1 MPTGREPMGPFGGQ
15 KRFGESCIF
24 ILFASA
30 I

>member
-1 MPTGREPMGPFGGQ
+1 MGNGQDGIRTFGGQ

>member
-1 MPTGREPMGPFGGQ
+1 MPIGGERIRSFGAE

>member
-1 MPTGREPMGPFGGQ
+1 MLTDGERIRSFGGQ
-15 KRFGESCIF
+15 KRLGESCIF

>member
-1 MPTGREPMGPFGGQ
+1 MLTGRERIRSFGGQ

-30 I
+30 V

>member
-1 MPTGREPMGPFGGQ
+1 MRNGGERIPSFGEQ

-30 I
+30 V